1 MSRRTNKK
9 RKFPIADSVYD
20 SFLVNLMI
28 SKILKSGKKTVA
40 QKIIYEAFDIIKE
53 RTNNQPLKIFEQA
66 VKNVSPAVKI

>member
-40 QKIIYEAFDIIKE
+40 QKII
-53 RTNNQPLKIFEQA
+53 
-66 VKNVSPAVKI
+66 